1 MAVPGFVA
9 EHALHDKNNLNY
21 RMSRRFSNDIN
32 ATNAVY
38 PAGPIGYSICVIA
51 CCSVSGFFGC
61 PICPALCL
69 PVLVLP
75 EP

>member
-9 EHALHDKNNLNY
+9 EHALYDRSNLNY
-21 RMSRRFSNDIN
+21 RMSRQFSSDIN
-32 ATNAVY
+32 PSIY

-61 PICPALCL
+61 PLCPALCL
-69 PVLVLP
+69 PVLLLP